1 MKKAIAIII
10 LGLLFSGN
18 AYALSQYMAEFTQWL
33 SDNGYSEYV
42 VGAKPDWSKCSGD
55 KTASFDYIPL
65 FCYGKDGKL
74 LSKNE
79 RKIIDKEWKKDKHY
93 KAISYNDKH
102 ELPEHARPNDA
113 TISLYEERKKRFIDK
128 RRQGRLYIIEPKGN
142 AKNFNFEKNLAS
154 SKLEKQLSKG
164 FLLSYLFY
172 DNGIIKYD
180 GKAKDGRFKKDITNE
195 TIFFTHSTG
204 KSITSYIVG
213 HAICDGYISSID
225 EIIDWP
231 LMENTLYHGQP
242 LRNLLNMAA
251 GDKHVVDKN
260 TTRFI
265 GSSTHH
271 RSMGLD
277 TIALLLQGT
286 KAKDNKV
293 FYNNALADIIANYI
307 IFKAGDKYDE
317 LMKKVFQ
324 DKVKIEHKV
333 TYEKHT
339 KFRQY
344 TASYSYQMTRLDFL
358 RFAEAMMRDYQNKT
372 CVGNYLRESQQQ
384 AKKWFKYRPSK
395 KNAHWYLHN
404 YSKKYGSQFYF
415 DFHGMKKRNVIG
427 TEGKNGQNILID
439 LDNSRIVVTNS
450 AATGWNVRTFMLN
463 VIRKGKLPK

>member
-1 MKKAIAIII
+1 MRKVIAIII
-10 LGLLFSGN
+10 LGLVLIYFVALVPNN
-18 AYALSQYMAEFTQWL
+18 AE
-33 SDNGYSEYV
+33 
-42 VGAKPDWSKCSGD
+42 AKPDWSKCSGD
-55 KTASFDYIPL
+55 KTASFAYIPL

-79 RKIIDKEWKKDKHY
+79 IKIIDKEWKRG

-102 ELPEHARPNDA
+102 ELPEHVHPNDA
-113 TISLYEERKKRFIDK
+113 TISLYEERKKRFIK
-128 RRQGRLYIIEPKGN
+128 RRRREGRLYTIAPKGN
-142 AKNFNFEKNLAS
+142 AVKFTYQKNLPS
-154 SKLEKQLSKG
+154 LKLEKQLSEG

-172 DNGIIKYD
+172 DNGVIKYN
-180 GKAKDGRFKKDITNE
+180 GIAAERRFKKDITNE

-213 HAICDGYISSID
+213 HAICGGYISSID

-231 LMENTLYHGQP
+231 LMKNTLYQGQP
-242 LRNLLNMAA
+242 LRNLLNMNA
-251 GDKHVVDKN
+251 GDKHTVNFKANRVM
-260 TTRFI
+260 
-265 GSSTHH
+265 GSKTHH
-271 RSMGLD
+271 RDMSLK
-277 TIALLLQGT
+277 TIAKLLDGT
-286 KAKDNKV
+286 KAKGNEV
-293 FYNNALADIIANYI
+293 FYNNVLTDIIANYI
-307 IFKAGDKYDE
+307 VFKAGDKYDE

-324 DKVKIEHKV
+324 DKIKIENEIAYGKHK
-333 TYEKHT
+333 

-344 TASYSYQMTRLDFL
+344 IASYTYYMTRLDFL

-384 AKKWFKYRPSK
+384 AKNWYKYRPFK
-395 KNAHWYLHN
+395 DNAHWFLHN
-404 YSKKYGSQFYF
+404 YAEKYGSQFYF
-415 DFHGMKKRNVIG
+415 DFYKMKKRNVIG